1 MPQTAQTTRTSW
13 SRRLSERGLDRLS
26 WLMLP
31 GILFIAALFVYPC
44 IYGIMLSF
52 QTTKGVPTLSNY
64 AKFFTDPYLRDTI
77 QNTFRI
83 ALPASLFNVIVSVP
97 LAMGML
103 QRPKASRWVNTLI
116 IIPITLGTVLVAEGL
131 LNYLGPLGWLNRFL
145 LATGLIDQPVD
156 VLHTYK
162 AVIISLII
170 TGFPFSYL
178 LVLSYLSGI
187 NPKLGEAARMLGASS
202 GQRFWFV
209 TLPLL
214 APGLAI
220 TFCLA
225 FVLAFSVFPSANL
238 LGNPSGDSH
247 VLSVA
252 AAQAAFEQYNYP
264 LASTI
269 SVITAV
275 VELLII
281 GVVLGWRNRLFRG
294 STAGTKG

>member
-1 MPQTAQTTRTSW
+1 MATPKPARLSLR
-13 SRRLSERGLDRLS
+13 RRLSERGIDRIT
-26 WLMLP
+26 WLILP
-31 GILFIAALFVYPC
+31 GLVFIIALFLYPSV
-44 IYGIMLSF
+44 YGILLSL
-52 QTTKGVPTLSNY
+52 QTSQGGFTFDNY
-64 AKFFTDPYLRDTI
+64 VTFFTDPYLVGSI
-77 QNTFRI
+77 GNTFRI
-83 ALPASLFNVIVSVP
+83 ALPAALINVIVAVP

-103 QRPKASRWVNTLI
+103 RLPRVSRWVNTVL

-131 LNYLGPLGWLNRFL
+131 LTFLGPLGWFNRIL
-145 LATGLIDQPVD
+145 MGLGLIDAPIG

-170 TGFPFSYL
+170 TGFPFAFL

-187 NPKLGEAARMLGASS
+187 NPRLQDASRMLGASTW
-202 GQRFWFV
+202 QRFRYV

-220 TFCLA
+220 TFCLT

-252 AAQAAFEQYNYP
+252 AARAAYEQYDYP

-269 SVITAV
+269 AVVMAV
-275 VELLII
+275 VELAVI
-281 GVVLGWRNRLFRG
+281 GLVLAWRNRMFRG
-294 STAGTKG
+294 STAGAKG

>member
-1 MPQTAQTTRTSW
+1 MTAPTS
-13 SRRLSERGLDRLS
+13 STHVPLRQRLSERGIDRMS

-31 GILFIAALFVYPC
+31 GLIFILALFIYPC
-44 IYGIMLSF
+44 FYGVMLSF
-52 QTTKGVPTLSNY
+52 QTTQGQPTMSNY
-64 AKFFTDPYLRDTI
+64 TTFFTDPYLAGTI
-77 QNTFRI
+77 GNTFRI
-83 ALPASLFNVIVSVP
+83 ALPAALFNVIVSVP
-97 LAMGML
+97 LAIGML
-103 QRPKASRWVNTLI
+103 KRPKASRWINTVLV
-116 IIPITLGTVLVAEGL
+116 IPITLGTVLVAEGL
-131 LNYLGPLGWLNRFL
+131 LNYLGPLGWFNRVL
-145 LATGLIDQPVD
+145 MGVGIIDSPIT

-170 TGFPFSYL
+170 TGFPFSFL

-187 NPKLGEAARMLGASS
+187 NPKLQAAAQMLGASAW
-202 GQRFWFV
+202 QRFWYV

-238 LGNPSGDSH
+238 LGNPSGDSR

-252 AAQAAFEQYNYP
+252 AARAAFEQYDYP
-264 LASTI
+264 MASTI

-275 VELLII
+275 VELLVI
-281 GVVLGWRNRLFRG
+281 GLVLSWRNRMFRG
-294 STAGTKG
+294 STAGAKG

>member
-1 MPQTAQTTRTSW
+1 MATPQKLSLR
-13 SRRLSERGLDRLS
+13 RRLSERGIDRIT

-31 GILFIAALFVYPC
+31 GLVFIAALFLYPS
-44 IYGIMLSF
+44 IYGIMLSL
-52 QTTKGVPTLSNY
+52 QTGQGEFTLDNY
-64 AKFFTDPYLRDTI
+64 VTFFTDSYLVGTI
-77 QNTFRI
+77 WNTFRI
-83 ALPASLFNVIVSVP
+83 ALPAALINVIISVP

-103 QRPKASRWVNTLI
+103 RLPRVSRWVNTVL

-131 LNYLGPLGWLNRFL
+131 LTFLGPLGWFNRIL
-145 LATGLIDQPVD
+145 MGLGLIDAPIA

-170 TGFPFSYL
+170 TGFPFAFL

-187 NPKLGEAARMLGASS
+187 NPRLQDASRMLGASAW
-202 GQRFWFV
+202 QRFRFV

-220 TFCLA
+220 TFCLT

-252 AAQAAFEQYNYP
+252 AARAAYEQYDYP

-269 SVITAV
+269 AVIMAV
-275 VELLII
+275 VELAVI
-281 GVVLGWRNRLFRG
+281 GLVLTWRNRMFRG
-294 STAGTKG
+294 STAGAKG